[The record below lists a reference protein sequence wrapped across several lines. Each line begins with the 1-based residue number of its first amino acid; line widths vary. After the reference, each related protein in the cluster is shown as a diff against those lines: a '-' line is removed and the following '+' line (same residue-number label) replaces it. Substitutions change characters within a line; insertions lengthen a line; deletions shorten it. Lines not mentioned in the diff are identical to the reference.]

1 MKTSGCSVVTGLVAL
16 WLAMAP
22 AAAQSVGRL
31 TGTVRDEAGEPIK
44 GATITAENPEMAP
57 RQFTTATDHR
67 GRFSIL
73 GLRRASWKL
82 TIQAPGYDP
91 VSFSVPVQIL
101 RPNPPIDVTLIRS
114 LAPAVPLALGDV
126 DAARLQQE
134 LDDAAALAR
143 ADRIAEAI
151 AAYERILRKVP
162 ALTSIYL
169 QLGLLH
175 ERNQNRAAAIEA
187 YRSLLAADPQNPR
200 ARDALARL
208 EAKP

>member
-1 MKTSGCSVVTGLVAL
+1 MGSRAFACAL
-16 WLAMAP
+16 FALLIAAP
-22 AAAQSVGRL
+22 VAAQTVGRL

-73 GLRRASWKL
+73 GLRRATWKL

-91 VSFSVPVQIL
+91 VTYTMPVQIL
-101 RPNPPIDVTLIRS
+101 RPNPPLEVTLVRS
-114 LAPAVPLALGDV
+114 LAPALPLALGDV
-126 DAARLQQE
+126 DARRLQEE
-134 LDDAAALAR
+134 LDEAAALAR

-151 AAYERILRKVP
+151 AAYQRVLRKVP

-169 QLGLLH
+169 QLGQLH
-175 ERNQNRAAAIEA
+175 ERAQNRAAAIEA
-187 YRSLLAADPQNPR
+187 YRALLAADPQNAR

-208 EAKP
+208 GAQP